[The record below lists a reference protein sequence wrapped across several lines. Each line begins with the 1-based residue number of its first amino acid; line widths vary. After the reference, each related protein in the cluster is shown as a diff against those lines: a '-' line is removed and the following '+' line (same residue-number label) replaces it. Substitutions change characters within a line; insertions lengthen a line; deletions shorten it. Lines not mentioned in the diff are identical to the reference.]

1 MIDLASQ
8 LFFTEEKNAIYE
20 FIEAILK
27 EMNYSKKG
35 IERHKSLVMS
45 AENEIRFQSS
55 SKC

>member
-45 AENEIRFQSS
+45 AENEIRFQPS